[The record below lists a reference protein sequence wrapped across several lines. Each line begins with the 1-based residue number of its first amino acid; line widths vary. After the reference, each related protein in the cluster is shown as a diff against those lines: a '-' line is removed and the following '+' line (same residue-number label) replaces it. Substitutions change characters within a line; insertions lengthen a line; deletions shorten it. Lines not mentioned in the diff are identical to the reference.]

1 MTNDLDHIEL
11 DNMLVLGAGELGMA
25 VIRQLVLRRAGT
37 VTPLTVLVSPQSL
50 AAPGSEQA
58 QSYHELRASN
68 VRLLPFDLVARSD
81 DELVALLSQFH
92 TVINCTGF
100 VAGPGTQLRLTNAAL
115 RAGVSRYFPWQ
126 FGVDYDIVGKGS
138 GQPVFDEQYEV
149 RKLLRTQTQT
159 EWVIVSTGMFTSFLF
174 EPTFG
179 LVDLTANVVRGLGS
193 WDTKV
198 TVTTPEDIGRLTTE
212 ILLDQPRIANEVVY
226 VASDTLSYGELAAL
240 VEDVTGRQ
248 FCRELL
254 SIDMLVDEIARH
266 PDDGMARYRLGFA
279 RGDGMWWDKEITYN
293 AVRNIPTVDTRT
305 WLQQSHLLE
314 PSQ

>member
-11 DNMLVLGAGELGMA
+11 DNLLVLGAGELGMA
-25 VIRQLVLRRAGT
+25 VVRQLVLRGAGA

-50 AAPGSEQA
+50 AAPGPERA
-58 QSYHELRASN
+58 RSYHELRASN

-81 DELVALLSQFH
+81 DALVSLLSQFH

-100 VAGPGTQLRLTNAAL
+100 VAGPGTQLRLTSAVL

-138 GQPVFDEQYEV
+138 GQPVFDEQSEV
-149 RKLLRTQTQT
+149 RELLRKQTQT

-179 LVDLTANVVRGLGS
+179 LVDVTAKVVRGLGS

-226 VASDTLSYGELAAL
+226 VASDTLSYGELAAV
-240 VEDVTGRQ
+240 VEDVTGRR
-248 FCRELL
+248 FRRELL
-254 SIDMLVDEIARH
+254 TIDMLVDEIARH

-305 WLQQSHLLE
+305 WLQLSHLLE
-314 PSQ
+314 HLQ